1 MGVRACLLQVVSPA
15 AIDANILD
23 GQADDT
29 IITDPNIRNV
39 TDYVYIVGSDSL
51 LSKTKSNG
59 AVTEMTYDYQN
70 RPLTTKQYPRVGTTL
85 TSTKA
90 YLNNQLFYDQ
100 DPYGRRKY
108 YGYRASD
115 GTLIRTITCTVPEQ
129 TFADFAAVWSQSRDT
144 NPNAK
149 FIIHDAIRDAQG
161 RLTQIIDGRGIETR
175 MEYDAQGR
183 ETNKRVDYGTSIEA
197 RTETVYDA
205 ASQVTEVRS
214 PRYFDSTDTNGYQK
228 AREQW
233 TYNGR
238 GKVATH
244 IVAPGTADGA
254 TESFTYDLGGHQ
266 ATHTDFAG
274 NVWTRIED
282 SCCDKQTAS
291 VDPLGHGTITNT
303 DSNRRTVHTIQVS
316 DVTTHVGSFA
326 NPTDAKTLSEATTR
340 YDAAGRP
347 AYQTT
352 WLATRGSEKQKG
364 DAAQKQKGDAADAAQ
379 FASSECLHRMP
390 SRWAGGD
397 SEASSA

>member
-1 MGVRACLLQVVSPA
+1 PGIEA
-15 AIDANILD
+15 
-23 GQADDT
+23 
-29 IITDPNIRNV
+29 
-39 TDYVYIVGSDSL
+39 SL
-51 LSKTKSNG
+51 RCAMTKSNG
-59 AVTEMTYDYQN
+59 AVTEITYDYQN

-197 RTETVYDA
+197 RTETVYNA

-254 TESFTYDLGGHQ
+254 TESFTYDLGGRQ
-266 ATHTDFAG
+266 ETHTDLEATSG
-274 NVWTRIED
+274 RE
-282 SCCDKQTAS
+282 SK
-291 VDPLGHGTITNT
+291 
-303 DSNRRTVHTIQVS
+303 
-316 DVTTHVGSFA
+316 THVATSKRLVLIHLVTARLPMRIRTAVRYTRSKYPMYRLTLARSPTQPMQKHLA
-326 NPTDAKTLSEATTR
+326 NP
-340 YDAAGRP
+340 
-347 AYQTT
+347 Q
-352 WLATRGSEKQKG
+352 LAT
-364 DAAQKQKGDAADAAQ
+364 
-379 FASSECLHRMP
+379 MP
-390 SRWAGGD
+390 QVDQHTKRLG
-397 SEASSA
+397 